1 LYLNKSRKL
10 RRRLLINNQ
19 KIIQENDCPSPDGSG
34 ISRYRKTRLFISRSF
49 YLSGIKRT
57 SGISSKKNAILKELF
72 RYIYATKINLCSF
85 PKVETQPVGLSF
97 SHRF

>member
-1 LYLNKSRKL
+1 MLNIKE
-10 RRRLLINNQ
+10 

-34 ISRYRKTRLFISRSF
+34 NPFLRLLALRRLVALKKIETDSRKQL
-49 YLSGIKRT
+49 L
-57 SGISSKKNAILKELF
+57 KKNAILKELF

-97 SHRF
+97 SPRF